1 MEAAGLAAGVA
12 GLAGLFSTCVEC
24 FDYIQ
29 LGRQFGQDY
38 GKCLLKLDAA
48 RLQLSRW
55 GVAMG
60 LGTVENAG
68 LQHKQQHLA
77 FNISSQEIKL
87 AQSLLMQILDS
98 FEEAKRMSAKYMGY
112 VSSNSVNGSADLIV
126 SNPNTT
132 AIGAEYRRMHLTML
146 ELAGQRQK
154 DVGIRKKAMWALYEK
169 KKFDRL
175 IDDVTVFIGQLVGL
189 FPAAQEEQRALCK
202 MEIVKFPQRQDLALL
217 NDIVP
222 GDDQIL
228 SGEITRKMAGRGHFY
243 TNLVASE
250 NSQVRAGD
258 DNASGMNS
266 RGNVYNGLNAS
277 GNSVVHLGNVNR
289 GLRPRR

>member
-1 MEAAGLAAGVA
+1 MEAAGLAVGVA

-38 GKCLLKLDAA
+38 GKCLLKLDVA

-55 GVAMG
+55 GAAMG
-60 LGTVENAG
+60 LGTVENSG
-68 LQHKQQHLA
+68 LQQQHLA
-77 FNISSQEIKL
+77 FNNSSQEITL
-87 AQSLLMQILDS
+87 AQTLLMQILDS
-98 FEEAKRMSAKYMGY
+98 FEEAERMSAKYMGY
-112 VSSNSVNGSADLIV
+112 VSSNSANGPADLGV
-126 SNPNTT
+126 SNLNTT
-132 AIGAEYRRMHLTML
+132 AIGAEYRRVHLTIL

-154 DVGIRKKAMWALYEK
+154 DIGIRKKAMWALYEK

-189 FPAAQEEQRALCK
+189 FPAVQDEQRALCK
-202 MEIVKFPQRQDLALL
+202 TEVAKFPQIQDLALL
-217 NDIVP
+217 NDVVP

-228 SGEITRKMAGRGHFY
+228 SGEITREMASRGHVY
-243 TNLVASE
+243 TDLVASE
-250 NSQVRAGD
+250 NTQVWAGD
-258 DNASGMNS
+258 DNVSGMNN
-266 RGNVYNGLNAS
+266 RGHVYNGLNAS

-289 GLRPRR
+289 GPPPRR